1 MWTIIKSVLRFFRS
15 SKLSII
21 GLFLLIFFSTGIFT
35 VLNNTNINLKKS
47 YETISVNGN
56 LHDFVINE
64 NFSLGYANY
73 EKDGDPTGNGTD
85 TTKTQKF
92 KPSTLNNS
100 SDSDWTNS
108 YEIIR
113 QKYYKPNQSEPYLY
127 SEYFVFSISYKTEEE
142 LQQKLSDKLS
152 ALANFTSKQI
162 KIIYDDELKKLPVS
176 FRRFTSLNINNTK
189 QNIFYKVVES
199 STEYEIDKLVYYRDG
214 YIYNGNDKLSKPT
227 NLYNLIFDNF
237 STDTLNKSRLLAE
250 YLYKASWSDSNAQKQ
265 FESLW
270 TYTKSNPSF
279 NPYTDINGLDASAK
293 KAQQYLKNLADFAM
307 GKETNG
313 KDFINNKIY
322 NLTFTLSGSTAPIT
336 GKYEDFSS
344 YEIVVSPD
352 YLSNNSKKIYPYD
365 DWRNHI
371 SDTQKEFD
379 AWFQTI
385 PDTYKVYIDST
396 PYIIIGTG
404 ISPDFMYPVV
414 SFSNVVPNK
423 EKEQVVYTNNNGYE
437 RIYDAFRGSE
447 IEAFIVG
454 KFNSNVTNKQRILDQ
469 INSLSAK
476 YMSWPTNIKPAYM
489 FDDTSNTLSPTAL
502 RVQFVPQ
509 IVRTVSVV
517 SAFLTTFVL
526 ALSIFVSTV
535 IIRRFIDNNRNSL
548 GIMQANGYKK
558 VEIIF
563 AICLLVG
570 IPTVLG
576 SVIGYTIGFLLQWK
590 AILLLGGFWTVP
602 TLISPFSIA
611 VLLGVCL
618 FILVLFLGI
627 CILFSWIS
635 LRGETSEFMK
645 DDAKYKMS
653 RLSEYMKKPF
663 KQFSIM
669 TRFKSSVAFLSL
681 WRLIILSVMSSALM
695 LSLTFSLATYDR
707 FDYSAKKSFEPRNYL
722 YSLNLTTPTVQ
733 GGQYYAVP
741 YTAQGM
747 SLNKNRYFN
756 VTPYTE
762 DEIKVMDPKDLITQN
777 YLTNDS
783 GYKNYKDDQTFFD
796 YVTKYGNYQLV
807 SSVDSKLQ
815 KTRIDYLTY
824 NTTTKA
830 LADINLGIA
839 GTSLSANPW
848 SIAERLM
855 PPNNSN
861 YAKERFKGMFEKM
874 ITDTKNE
881 ITLSN
886 QTKTYK
892 DALMSFTKEVGQDSS
907 ASTAFYDSNTGNY
920 RVFDDKKIV
929 NLWTKIQ
936 KDFVI
941 LVLSVYENPDYAEFS
956 YNINYNK
963 IIVNKNDEPYSYI
976 NFNIEKINGKNS
988 VIADSLNAIGIDK
1001 NTKRILLKNENDI
1014 QINNKLN
1021 QNAEVINNVE
1031 YYPIIINEFAKKQYG
1046 LNIGDTL
1053 EVKVANTT
1061 DRYSRDYYSKDG
1073 EVPDV
1078 LAHFKVV
1085 DITTTYRGSEFFIS
1099 RYDANKIL
1107 GLEINNKKIPLP
1119 TKISDLHSTVD
1130 WSTVK
1135 DLPAKKDF
1143 VSEISGF
1150 NGIFSTDENLVEVT
1164 QGVSIYS
1171 PSGIYAAVDKIE
1183 NNATIREL
1191 FAATPEKNGVPNY
1204 QKIKDLTG
1212 FDGITSVDSAMTIL
1226 SSTFGQSSSFTILS
1240 QADSRNSLFAVFQ
1253 NLTTTTNNVQT
1264 VVLSIIIIVS
1274 LLIVILI
1281 SSMIIGD
1288 SIKLASIL
1296 KCLGYP
1302 DDKNAGTFLAVYF
1315 PVFLLGLIISIP
1327 FSLLINFIYVNIIFH
1342 FAGILLVMSFV
1353 WWHYVLS
1360 ASSVIIIFLCSYWI
1374 AWYRIKKMNLT
1385 RAIK

>member
-35 VLNNTNINLKKS
+35 VLNNTSINLKKS

-73 EKDGDPTGNGTD
+73 QVDGMPTGSNG
-85 TTKTQKF
+85 TKTQKY
-92 KPSTLNNS
+92 KPSTLSNT
-100 SDSDWTNS
+100 DQSDWTNS

-113 QKYYKPNQSEPYLY
+113 QKYYKPNQSQPYEF
-127 SEYFVFSISYKTEEE
+127 SQYFTFSITYKNDEDRI
-142 LQQKLSDKLS
+142 QQLSDKLS
-152 ALANFTSKQI
+152 ALANFTSTQI
-162 KIIYDDELKKLPVS
+162 KVIYDDELKKLPVS

-189 QNIFYKVVES
+189 QNIFYKLVES
-199 STEYEIDKLVYYRDG
+199 STDYQIDKLVYYRNG
-214 YIYNGNDKLSKPT
+214 LIYNGNDKLSKPT
-227 NLYNLIFDNF
+227 NIYNLIFDGFNE
-237 STDTLNKSRLLAE
+237 DTKTKSRLLAE
-250 YLYKASWSDSNAQKQ
+250 YLYKTSWSDLNTQKQ
-265 FESLW
+265 FEALW
-270 TYTKSNPSF
+270 TYTKANPNF
-279 NPYTDINGLDASAK
+279 NPYAETTELTETAAK
-293 KAQQYLKNLADFAM
+293 NAQNNLKNLANFAL
-307 GKETNG
+307 GKQETNN

-322 NLTFTLSGSTAPIT
+322 NITFTLSGSTAPIT
-336 GKYEDFSS
+336 GKYEDFTS

-352 YLSNNSKKIYPYD
+352 YLSKSGKKIFSYE
-365 DWRNHI
+365 DWRKHV
-371 SDTQKEFD
+371 SDTQKDFD

-414 SFSNVVPNK
+414 SFANVVPNK
-423 EKEQVVYTNNNGYE
+423 DKEQVVYTNNNGYE
-437 RIYDAFRGSE
+437 RIYDAFRGNE
-447 IEAFIVG
+447 TEAFIVG
-454 KFNSNVTNKQRILDQ
+454 KFNNGVTNKQAILNQ
-469 INSLSAK
+469 INTLSTK
-476 YMSWPTNIKPAYM
+476 YMSWPTNIKAGYM

-526 ALSIFVSTV
+526 ALSVFVSTV

-558 VEIIF
+558 VEVIF
-563 AICLLVG
+563 AICVLVG

-590 AILLLGGFWTVP
+590 AILLLDGFWTVP

-611 VLLGVCL
+611 LLLGVCIS
-618 FILVLFLGI
+618 ILVLFLGI
-627 CILFSWIS
+627 CILFSWLS

-695 LSLTFSLATYDR
+695 LSLTFSLASYDK

-747 SLNKNRYFN
+747 SLNKKFYFN
-756 VTPYTE
+756 NTTLDYIPTE
-762 DEIKVMDPKDLITQN
+762 DLVSQN
-777 YLTNDS
+777 YLTNGS
-783 GYKNYKDDQTFFD
+783 GYSEYANDTVFPKLLN
-796 YVTKYGNYQLV
+796 KYGNYQLV
-807 SSVDSKLQ
+807 SSADNNLQ
-815 KTRIDYLTY
+815 KTRIDYLTN

-830 LADINLGIA
+830 LADINLGLS
-839 GTSLSANPW
+839 GSYLSANPW

-855 PPNNSN
+855 PSNNAN
-861 YAKERFKGMFEKM
+861 YANASFTGMFEKM
-874 ITDTKNE
+874 ITDTKKVKFDGQE
-881 ITLSN
+881 VKFDG
-886 QTKTYK
+886 QEKTYK
-892 DALMSFTKEVGQDSS
+892 EALMSFTKDVGNDSS
-907 ASTAFYDSNTGNY
+907 SSTAFYDANTGHY
-920 RVFDDKKIV
+920 RVFDDNKIV
-929 NLWTKIQ
+929 NLFAKINMN
-936 KDFVI
+936 FII
-941 LVLSVYENPDYAEFS
+941 LVLSAYENPDYAQFS

-963 IIVNKNDEPYSYI
+963 IIVNNNDEPYTYV
-976 NFNIEKINGKNS
+976 NFNIQKINGKDF
-988 VIADSLNAIGIDK
+988 VVADSLNAIGIDK
-1001 NTKRILLKNENDI
+1001 NTKRISLKNENDI
-1014 QINNKLN
+1014 QINNKLDKD
-1021 QNAEVINNVE
+1021 AELINNIE
-1031 YYPIIINEFAKKQYG
+1031 YYPIIINEFTRKEYG

-1053 EVKVANTT
+1053 EVKVSNTA
-1061 DRYSRDYYSKDG
+1061 DRFSRQYYEKDG
-1073 EVPDV
+1073 TVPDV

-1085 DITTTYRGSEFFIS
+1085 DVTTTYQGNEFFIS

-1107 GLEINNKKIPLP
+1107 GLEINNRKIPLP
-1119 TKISDLHSTVD
+1119 TKIGDLSSTVN
-1130 WSTVK
+1130 WSNVT
-1135 DLPAKKDF
+1135 DLPRKNQF

-1150 NGIFSTDENLVEVT
+1150 NGIFSTNENLVEVT
-1164 QGVSIYS
+1164 QGVSLYS

-1183 NNATIREL
+1183 NNATVKEL
-1191 FAATPEKNGVPNY
+1191 FAAQDGLNKANY
-1204 QKIKDLTG
+1204 EKIKDLTG
-1212 FDGITSVDSAMTIL
+1212 FDGITSVDTAITVL
-1226 SSTFGQSSSFTILS
+1226 SNIFGQSSSFTILS
-1240 QADSRNSLFAVFQ
+1240 QADSRNSLFAVFE
-1253 NLTTTTNNVQT
+1253 NLTTTTNNVQL

-1342 FAGILLVMSFV
+1342 FAGILLVMPFV

>member
-64 NFSLGYANY
+64 NFALGYANY
-73 EKDGDPTGNGTD
+73 EKDGNATG
-85 TTKTQKF
+85 TTGSMTQKF
-92 KPSTLNNS
+92 KPSTLSNS
-100 SDSDWTNS
+100 TESDWTNS

-113 QKYYKPNQSEPYLY
+113 QKYYKPNQTTPYEF
-127 SEYFVFSISYKTEEE
+127 SEYFVFSITYKDETE
-142 LQQKLSDKLS
+142 LSQKLSDKLS
-152 ALANFTSKQI
+152 ALANFTSTQI
-162 KIIYDDELKKLPVS
+162 KVIFDDELKKLPIS

-199 STEYEIDKLVYYRDG
+199 SKDYEIDKLVYYRNG
-214 YIYNGNDKLSKPT
+214 LIYNGNDKLSNPT
-227 NLYNLIFDNF
+227 NYYNLIFDDF
-237 STDTLNKSRLLAE
+237 SNDTKNKSRLLAE
-250 YLYKASWSDSNAQKQ
+250 ILYKSSWSDSQTQKQ

-270 TYTKSNPSF
+270 TYVKANPEF
-279 NPYTDINGLDASAK
+279 DPYTSTTALTDTNVK
-293 KAQQYLKNLADFAM
+293 KAQENLKSLADFAM
-307 GKETNG
+307 GKDTSNT
-313 KDFINNKIY
+313 KNFINNKIY
-322 NLTFTLSGSTAPIT
+322 NITFTLAGATAPIT

-352 YLSNNSKKIYPYD
+352 YLESNSKKIYPYD

-379 AWFQTI
+379 AWFQTL

-414 SFSNVVPNK
+414 SFTNVVPNK
-423 EKEQVVYTNNNGYE
+423 EKEQIVYTNNNGYE

-447 IEAFIVG
+447 VEAFIVG
-454 KFNSNVTNKQRILDQ
+454 KFNSGVSNKQVILNQ
-469 INSLSAK
+469 INELSAK
-476 YMSWPTNIKPAYM
+476 YMSWPTNIKAAYA

-509 IVRTVSVV
+509 IVQTATVV

-558 VEIIF
+558 AEIIF

-576 SVIGYTIGFLLQWK
+576 SIIGYMTGFLLQWK

-611 VLLGVCL
+611 VLFGVCI
-618 FILVLFLGI
+618 FILILFLGI
-627 CILFSWIS
+627 CILFSWLS

-681 WRLIILSVMSSALM
+681 WRLIILSVMSAALM
-695 LSLTFSLATYDR
+695 LSLTFSLASYDR
-707 FDYSAKKSFEPRNYL
+707 FDYSATKSFEPRNYL

-747 SLNKNRYFN
+747 SLNKKYYFN
-756 VTPYTE
+756 NTTLDYIPSE
-762 DEIKVMDPKDLITQN
+762 DLISQN
-777 YLTNDS
+777 YLTNGS
-783 GYKNYKDDQTFFD
+783 GYNAYNTDTTF
-796 YVTKYGNYQLV
+796 VNLVNKYGNYQLV
-807 SSVDSKLQ
+807 SNQDDSLQ
-815 KTRIDYLTY
+815 KTKIDYLTN

-830 LADINLGIA
+830 LADINLGIS
-839 GTSLSANPW
+839 GTALSANPW

-855 PPNNSN
+855 PPNNAN
-861 YAKERFKGMFEKM
+861 YANTNFAGMFEKM
-874 ITDTKNE
+874 ISDTKN
-881 ITLSN
+881 TLILDN
-886 QTKTYK
+886 KETTYK
-892 DALMSFTKEVGQDSS
+892 DALMSFTKDVGTDSS
-907 ASTAFYDSNTGNY
+907 GSTAFYDSNTGHY
-920 RVFDDKKIV
+920 RIFDDNKVV
-929 NLWTKIQ
+929 NFLTKLS
-936 KDFVI
+936 KNFVI
-941 LVLSVYENPDYAEFS
+941 LILSVYENPDYSEFS

-963 IIVNKNDEPYSYI
+963 IIINSNDEPYSYV
-976 NFNIEKINGKNS
+976 NFNLQKINGKS
-988 VIADSLNAIGIDK
+988 YVKADSLNAIGIDK
-1001 NTKRILLKNENDI
+1001 NTKRISLRDENNNP
-1014 QINNKLN
+1014 INNKLDE
-1021 QNAEVINNVE
+1021 NASIINGVE
-1031 YYPIIINEFAKKQYG
+1031 YYPIIINEFASKEFG

-1053 EVKVANTT
+1053 EVKVTNTT
-1061 DRYSRDYYSKDG
+1061 DRYSRQYYSKDG
-1073 EVPDV
+1073 TVPDV
-1078 LAHFKVV
+1078 LAHFKVI
-1085 DITTTYRGSEFFIS
+1085 DITTTYQGNEFFIS

-1119 TKISDLHSTVD
+1119 TKLSDLGSTVD
-1130 WSTVK
+1130 WSTVT
-1135 DLPAKKDF
+1135 DLPSKNQF

-1164 QGVSIYS
+1164 KGVSLYS
-1171 PSGIYAAVDKIE
+1171 PSGIYAAIDKIE
-1183 NNATIREL
+1183 NNATVKSL
-1191 FAATPEKNGVPNY
+1191 FAAKDSSGKANY
-1204 QKIKDLTG
+1204 EKIKELTG
-1212 FDGITSVDSAMTIL
+1212 FDGITSVDTAITIL
-1226 SSTFGQSSSFTILS
+1226 SNTFGQSSSFTILS
-1240 QADSRNSLFAVFQ
+1240 QADSRNSLFAVFE
-1253 NLTTTTNNVQT
+1253 NLTKTTNNVQL

-1302 DDKNAGTFLAVYF
+1302 DDKNAGTFLTVYF
-1315 PVFLLGLIISIP
+1315 PVFLLGLLISIP
-1327 FSLLINFIYVNIIFH
+1327 FSLLINFLYVNIIFH
-1342 FAGILLVMSFV
+1342 FAGILLVMPFV
-1353 WWHYVLS
+1353 WWHYVVS
-1360 ASSVIIIFLCSYWI
+1360 ASSVIVIFLCSYWI